1 MGLRQ
6 NQIIILMILLYIKT
20 IFTKMILIFS
30 KKDITIKKIKQI
42 KLLNFIIFQKM
53 TEKNLMIIKYNT
65 RTSLEIKINQK
76 IRAEI
81 KI

>member
-1 MGLRQ
+1 
-6 NQIIILMILLYIKT
+6 MIR
-20 IFTKMILIFS
+20 IFF
-30 KKDITIKKIKQI
+30 KKDKKIKKIKQV

-65 RTSLEIKINQK
+65 LISLEIKINQK

-81 KI
+81 KKLITIIKN